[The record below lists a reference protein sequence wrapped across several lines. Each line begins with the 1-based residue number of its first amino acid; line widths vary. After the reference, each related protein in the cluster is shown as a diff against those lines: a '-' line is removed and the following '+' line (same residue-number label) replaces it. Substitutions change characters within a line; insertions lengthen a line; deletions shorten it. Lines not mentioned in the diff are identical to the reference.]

1 MLMAA
6 TAALRSLAQNHVR
19 VPRKH
24 EWAAIDCEHAI
35 ANKVKK
41 NRQEHWRLF
50 SMRRRNVYAAFF

>member
-41 NRQEHWRLF
+41 KPPGTL
-50 SMRRRNVYAAFF
+50 AAFFDATP